1 MCDQQ
6 SKQKLIMH
14 AILGQSI
21 LTQQRLPADGLAQEA
36 KTPAAIFRCLGYA
49 LAQDRLAAPL
59 ARGQLVCSGPK
70 FTDHLR
76 SHDAWFTF
84 KLQVHDDSRGH
95 SGSASKACDYRMRS
109 CLDPDIVCESL
120 NQAKPLMQP

>member
-36 KTPAAIFRCLGYA
+36 RNPRCHL
-49 LAQDRLAAPL
+49 PL
-59 ARGQLVCSGPK
+59 LRVCFSAGPP
-70 FTDHLR
+70 
-76 SHDAWFTF
+76 
-84 KLQVHDDSRGH
+84 G
-95 SGSASKACDYRMRS
+95 GS
-109 CLDPDIVCESL
+109 IG
-120 NQAKPLMQP
+120 